1 MSSFWSSDNN
11 KNNSKPNPLNYS
23 QGDNQLTR
31 KIELFHSNC
40 KKKFEETHA
49 IYKGELNET
58 TKLYKR
64 QLDEINAAF
73 QAQLNKLNNA
83 YINRMENMTDNFN
96 EQFQNIFISNSSI
109 EQSNNN
115 YGNASKINFSNNFT
129 NPAPIPYNPTPMP
142 YSPPISIQQP
152 ILREIKL
159 FTSPIGYEPYL
170 HIESLPNFTQKL
182 KSHIPNLQFVT
193 TTSIPSDFSS
203 DIHFNLLRVDTRIL
217 QGEQTMPTLKNVITI
232 IFLNVCDRLS
242 WNTTSYASGLNLGT
256 NKEKRCFFQ
265 FKYRGVTLDDST
277 DNKSEIENLVTILK
291 SEIYQR

>member
-1 MSSFWSSDNN
+1 MSFLWSSDSN

-129 NPAPIPYNPTPMP
+129 NPAPIPY
-142 YSPPISIQQP
+142 SPPISIQQP

-159 FTSPIGYEPYL
+159 FTSPIGYEPYQ
-170 HIESLPNFTQKL
+170 HIECLPNFTQQL
-182 KSHIPNLQFVT
+182 KFYIPNVQFVT

-203 DIHFNLLRVDTRIL
+203 DIYFNLLRVDTRIL

-232 IFLNVCDRLS
+232 IFLNLCERLN

-265 FKYRGVTLDDST
+265 FKYRGSTLDDNS
-277 DNKSEIENLVTILK
+277 DNKSEFESLVSTLN